1 LFPVDYQL
9 RIFYVGWDE
18 LFVNGRG
25 EMKKIVIFD
34 LDGTIAL
41 IDHRRH
47 FVEKKGPKAS
57 DEDWRNFFAACVDDQ
72 PNQPVIEILR
82 ALRAQG
88 YYIVILSG
96 RSDEVGSETKVW
108 LKAND
113 VPYDELH
120 MRPEGNYEPDQ
131 KWKARFI
138 SRFEQSKILCV
149 FDDRDKV
156 VDMWRSKGIT
166 CFQVAPGDF

>member
-1 LFPVDYQL
+1 
-9 RIFYVGWDE
+9 
-18 LFVNGRG
+18 
-25 EMKKIVIFD
+25 MKKIVIFD

-47 FVEKKGPKAS
+47 FVEGKGSKAT
-57 DEDWRNFFAACVDDQ
+57 DEEWRCFFAACVDDK
-72 PNQPVIEILR
+72 PNTPVIETLR

-88 YYIVILSG
+88 YCIIILSG
-96 RSDEVGSETKVW
+96 RSDEVDKETKTW
-108 LKAND
+108 LMDNE

-131 KWKARFI
+131 IWKARFL
-138 SRFEQSKILCV
+138 RKFDPETILCV
-149 FDDRDKV
+149 FDDRQKV

>member
-1 LFPVDYQL
+1 M
-9 RIFYVGWDE
+9 
-18 LFVNGRG
+18 N
-25 EMKKIVIFD
+25 KIVIFD

-47 FVEKKGPKAS
+47 FVEGKGSKAT
-57 DEDWRNFFAACVDDQ
+57 DEEWRCFFAACVDDK
-72 PNQPVIEILR
+72 PNEPVIKTLH

-96 RSDEVGSETKVW
+96 RSDEVAMETRTW
-108 LKAND
+108 LKDHD

-120 MRPEGNYEPDQ
+120 MRPAGNYEPDE
-131 KWKARFI
+131 KWKARFLR
-138 SRFEQSKILCV
+138 RFDPATILCV
-149 FDDRDKV
+149 FDDRQKV
-156 VDMWRSKGIT
+156 VDMWRRHGLV